1 MTLNGRESPLPAR
14 RLLRVA
20 RCTWRA
26 VNCCALHRQ
35 STDHEGFYLLESL
48 IQFVPLDHLRA
59 FVPTILQ
66 LLFHRLQVHP

>member
-1 MTLNGRESPLPAR
+1 
-14 RLLRVA
+14 
-20 RCTWRA
+20 
-26 VNCCALHRQ
+26 LHRQ

-66 LLFHRLQVHP
+66 LLFHRLQVRP